1 MYANPCIIMT
11 DDILISQSV
20 QSTMH
25 MHMLVVNL
33 LAVWLIVPGS
43 AIKIVGTEWDIE
55 KFKEEVNKQ
64 LRNPVKER
72 SGTEWQKELECIG
85 CQIFG
90 NITQGLFAWTKED
103 EVVSDLIMLCDVL
116 KYLPLPGRRTHS
128 LASFCSGIL
137 SEFKVSV
144 LHAF

>member
-1 MYANPCIIMT
+1 
-11 DDILISQSV
+11 
-20 QSTMH
+20 
-25 MHMLVVNL
+25 MLVVNL

-43 AIKIVGTEWDIE
+43 AIKIAGTEWDIE

-64 LRNPVKER
+64 LRNPVKEL
-72 SGTEWQKELECIG
+72 TESHKDLECIG

-103 EVVSDLIMLCDVL
+103 EVVSALIKLCDVL
-116 KYLPLPGRRTHS
+116 NYLPLPGRRIHS
-128 LASFCSGIL
+128 LASLCSGIL